1 MNRTEQMTQRQ
12 QVLEAVKNTVKNYGR
27 HSPPSY
33 KQTAAA
39 LNAQQI
45 KTTWG
50 NEWTPQRLLRFLQ
63 RLGYSGLHGVQAE
76 LRNRKDNCTK
86 IEMCIQCFDM
96 TK

>member
-1 MNRTEQMTQRQ
+1 MTRDEQLKRRDDA
-12 QVLEAVKNTVKNYGR
+12 LSAVKLIVSRSRR

-33 KQTAAA
+33 KQAAAA

-50 NEWTPQRLLRFLQ
+50 NNWTPQRLLRFLQ

-76 LRNRKDNCTK
+76 LNGRPKK
-86 IEMCIQCFDM
+86 LG
-96 TK
+96 